1 HLEAPSRRVPGA
13 TLARHGREKSGDPC
27 SHPGAAG
34 SVPKVTSPYGLALPR
49 RVSRPVALLLLTALS
64 LVLPAY
70 PHAAAADDLDAVR
83 KRLADANAQTARV
96 LNELKSIDSR
106 IYSVNRSILRDEK
119 EVGSAE
125 SRVRSAEASIR
136 ELDERIRVVRR
147 SANARAVRMYK
158 NGPGSILAPLF
169 TSTTLTDLSK
179 LGMFW
184 ESLAEKDGRT
194 LNEANKLKAQR
205 DEEKAA
211 LNATIRNL
219 EARVKSLDA
228 QRDNLAATKQ
238 QRTKSLGELKVA
250 IQTAIDAEK
259 RILAARAAAIKKPAP
274 GPCTPGLPA
283 RDQRLAALLS
293 WYSPATGG
301 EGFMPSK
308 LGPTGVVTSGD
319 ASWYG
324 PGFDGCRS
332 ASGAT
337 FKASQMTAASV
348 ILPLGTILKVTRG
361 GRGVV
366 VVITDRGPY
375 AHGRVL
381 DLSQA
386 SAQAIGL
393 GAGPVN
399 MEILLPTEPAP
410 PFP

>member
-1 HLEAPSRRVPGA
+1 M
-13 TLARHGREKSGDPC
+13 
-27 SHPGAAG
+27 
-34 SVPKVTSPYGLALPR
+34 
-49 RVSRPVALLLLTALS
+49 
-64 LVLPAY
+64 
-70 PHAAAADDLDAVR
+70 
-83 KRLADANAQTARV
+83 V
-96 LNELKSIDSR
+96 LNELKSLDSK
-106 IYSVNRSILRDEK
+106 IFAVNRSIAKDEK
-119 EVGSAE
+119 EVGQTESKIRSAE
-125 SRVRSAEASIR
+125 SHIR
-136 ELDERIRVVRR
+136 DLDGQIQTLRK
-147 SANARAVRMYK
+147 SANVRAVRMYK

-169 TSTTLTDLSK
+169 TSTTMTDLSK

-194 LNEANKLKAQR
+194 LIEATRLRGRR

-211 LNATIRNL
+211 LAKTVQNL
-219 EARVKSLDA
+219 EARVRSLDA
-228 QRDNLAATKQ
+228 QRNGLKTTRE
-238 QRTKSLGELKVA
+238 QRTKSLQDLKVA
-250 IQTAIDAEK
+250 IQNAMDAEK
-259 RILAARAAAIKKPAP
+259 KVMAARAAAIKKPAP
-274 GPCTPGLPA
+274 GPCTVGLPA

-301 EGFMPSK
+301 AGFMPSK
-308 LGPTGVVTSGD
+308 LGPTGVVTTGD

-337 FKASQMTAASV
+337 YRASQLTAAS
-348 ILPLGTILKVTRG
+348 ISLPLGTLLKVTSG
-361 GRGVV
+361 GRAVV

-386 SAQAIGL
+386 AAQAIGV
-393 GAGPVN
+393 GAGSVS

>member
-1 HLEAPSRRVPGA
+1 MISGLGPSLSSLRRCSL
-13 TLARHGREKSGDPC
+13 TLIL
-27 SHPGAAG
+27 
-34 SVPKVTSPYGLALPR
+34 LA
-49 RVSRPVALLLLTALS
+49 VYV
-64 LVLPAY
+64 LVLPGPVAR
-70 PHAAAADDLDAVR
+70 ADDLDAIR
-83 KRLADANAQTARV
+83 KQLADANAKTARV
-96 LNELKSIDSR
+96 LNEIKSLDSKTFA
-106 IYSVNRSILRDEK
+106 VNRSIAKDEK
-119 EVGSAE
+119 EVGRTE
-125 SRVRSAEASIR
+125 SRIRSAEAHVR
-136 ELDERIRVVRR
+136 ELEGQIQLIRK
-147 SANARAVRMYK
+147 SANVRAVRMYK

-169 TSTTLTDLSK
+169 TSTTMTDLSK

-184 ESLAEKDGRT
+184 ESLAEKDGKS
-194 LNEANKLKAQR
+194 LDEATKLRGQR

-211 LNATIRNL
+211 LAKTVANL

-228 QRDNLAATKQ
+228 QRASLKTARE
-238 QRTKSLGELKVA
+238 QRAGSLQELKVA
-250 IQTAIDAEK
+250 IQNAMDAEK
-259 RILAARAAAIKKPAP
+259 KVLAARAAAIKKPTP

-293 WYSPATGG
+293 WISPA
-301 EGFMPSK
+301 K
-308 LGPTGVVTSGD
+308 LGPTGVITSGD

-337 FKASQMTAASV
+337 FKAAQLTAAS
-348 ILPLGTILKVTRG
+348 ISLPLGTILKVTRG
-361 GRGVV
+361 GRATM

-386 SAQAIGL
+386 AAQAIGL
-393 GAGPVN
+393 GAGTVD

>member
-1 HLEAPSRRVPGA
+1 MSLRR
-13 TLARHGREKSGDPC
+13 C
-27 SHPGAAG
+27 SL
-34 SVPKVTSPYGLALPR
+34 T
-49 RVSRPVALLLLTALS
+49 LLLLAAWVV
-64 LVLPAY
+64 VLPEGARGQ
-70 PHAAAADDLDAVR
+70 AGDDLAGVR
-83 KRLADANAQTARV
+83 KRLADANAQTVRV
-96 LNELKSIDSR
+96 LNELKSLDAR
-106 IYSVNRSILRDEK
+106 IFSVNRSIARDEK
-119 EVGSAE
+119 GVVQAE
-125 SRVRSAEASIR
+125 SQIRTAEAQIR
-136 ELDERIRVVRR
+136 QLEGQIRLIRR
-147 SANARAVRMYK
+147 SANARAARMYK

-169 TSTTLTDLSK
+169 TSTTLTDLNK

-184 ESLAEKDGRT
+184 ESLAERDGRT
-194 LNEANKLKAQR
+194 LVETNKLKAQR
-205 DEEKAA
+205 DQERAS
-211 LNATIRNL
+211 LNSRVKNL
-219 EARVKSLDA
+219 EARVKNLDA
-228 QRDNLAATKQ
+228 QRKTLKVSKE
-238 QRTKSLGELKVA
+238 QRTRSLQELKAA
-250 IQTAIDAEK
+250 IQTAMDAEK

-274 GPCTPGLPA
+274 GPCTPGIPA
-283 RDQRLAALLS
+283 RDQRLATLLS
-293 WYSPATGG
+293 WYSPATGS
-301 EGFMPSK
+301 EGMMPSK

-361 GRGVV
+361 GRAAV

-386 SAQAIGL
+386 AAQAIGL
-393 GAGPVN
+393 GAGAVN

>member
-1 HLEAPSRRVPGA
+1 M
-13 TLARHGREKSGDPC
+13 
-27 SHPGAAG
+27 
-34 SVPKVTSPYGLALPR
+34 
-49 RVSRPVALLLLTALS
+49 
-64 LVLPAY
+64 LVLPGPPAR
-70 PHAAAADDLDAVR
+70 AAELDAIR
-83 KRLADANAQTARV
+83 KQLADANNQTARV
-96 LNELKSIDSR
+96 LNEIKALDSKTFA
-106 IYSVNRSILRDEK
+106 VNRSIAKDEK
-119 EVGSAE
+119 EVGQTE
-125 SRVRSAEASIR
+125 SRIRSAEAYVR
-136 ELDERIRVVRR
+136 ELEGQIQLIRK
-147 SANARAVRMYK
+147 SANVRAVRMYK

-169 TSTTLTDLSK
+169 TSTTMTDLSK

-184 ESLAEKDGRT
+184 ESLAEKDGKS
-194 LNEANKLKAQR
+194 LDEATKLRGQR

-211 LNATIRNL
+211 LAKTVANL

-228 QRDNLAATKQ
+228 QRASLKTARE
-238 QRTKSLGELKVA
+238 QRAGSLQELKVA
-250 IQTAIDAEK
+250 IQNAMDAEK
-259 RILAARAAAIKKPAP
+259 KVLAARAAEIKKPAP

-293 WYSPATGG
+293 WISPD
-301 EGFMPSK
+301 K

-337 FKASQMTAASV
+337 FKAAQLTAAS
-348 ILPLGTILKVTRG
+348 ISLPLGTIVKVSRAGKATT
-361 GRGVV
+361 

-375 AHGRVL
+375 AQGRVI

-386 SAQAIGL
+386 ASQAIGL
-393 GAGPVN
+393 GAGAVD

>member
-1 HLEAPSRRVPGA
+1 M
-13 TLARHGREKSGDPC
+13 
-27 SHPGAAG
+27 
-34 SVPKVTSPYGLALPR
+34 TSPYGLALPR
-49 RVSRPVALLLLTALS
+49 RASRPVALLLLTALS
-64 LVLPAY
+64 LLLPAF

-96 LNELKSIDSR
+96 LNELKSIDAR

-147 SANARAVRMYK
+147 SANARAARMYK

-205 DEEKAA
+205 DGEKAA

-238 QRTKSLGELKVA
+238 QRTKSLGEL
-250 IQTAIDAEK
+250 
-259 RILAARAAAIKKPAP
+259 
-274 GPCTPGLPA
+274 
-283 RDQRLAALLS
+283 
-293 WYSPATGG
+293 
-301 EGFMPSK
+301 
-308 LGPTGVVTSGD
+308 
-319 ASWYG
+319 
-324 PGFDGCRS
+324 
-332 ASGAT
+332 
-337 FKASQMTAASV
+337 
-348 ILPLGTILKVTRG
+348 
-361 GRGVV
+361 
-366 VVITDRGPY
+366 
-375 AHGRVL
+375 
-381 DLSQA
+381 
-386 SAQAIGL
+386 
-393 GAGPVN
+393 
-399 MEILLPTEPAP
+399 
-410 PFP
+410 

>member
-1 HLEAPSRRVPGA
+1 MISGLGPSLSSLRRCSL
-13 TLARHGREKSGDPC
+13 TIILLA
-27 SHPGAAG
+27 
-34 SVPKVTSPYGLALPR
+34 VFV
-49 RVSRPVALLLLTALS
+49 
-64 LVLPAY
+64 LVLPG
-70 PHAAAADDLDAVR
+70 PAARADDLDAIR
-83 KRLADANAQTARV
+83 KQLADANAQTARV
-96 LNELKSIDSR
+96 LNEIKSLDSKTFA
-106 IYSVNRSILRDEK
+106 VNRSIAKDEK
-119 EVGSAE
+119 EVGQTE
-125 SRVRSAEASIR
+125 SRIRSAEAHVR
-136 ELDERIRVVRR
+136 ELEGQIQLIRK
-147 SANARAVRMYK
+147 SANVRAVRMYK

-169 TSTTLTDLSK
+169 TSTTMTDLSK

-184 ESLAEKDGRT
+184 ESLAEKDGKS
-194 LNEANKLKAQR
+194 LDEATRLRGQR

-211 LNATIRNL
+211 LAKTVANL

-228 QRDNLAATKQ
+228 QRA
-238 QRTKSLGELKVA
+238 SLKTAREKRAGSLQELKVA
-250 IQTAIDAEK
+250 IQNAMDAEK
-259 RILAARAAAIKKPAP
+259 KVLAARAAAIKKPTP

-293 WYSPATGG
+293 WIAPD
-301 EGFMPSK
+301 K
-308 LGPTGVVTSGD
+308 VGPTGVVTSGD

-337 FKASQMTAASV
+337 FKAAQLTAAS
-348 ILPLGTILKVTRG
+348 ISLPLGTILKVTRG
-361 GRGVV
+361 GRATT

-386 SAQAIGL
+386 AAQAIGL
-393 GAGPVN
+393 GAGTVD

>member
-1 HLEAPSRRVPGA
+1 MRR
-13 TLARHGREKSGDPC
+13 PC
-27 SHPGAAG
+27 SAD
-34 SVPKVTSPYGLALPR
+34 SVGRVISGLGPSLSSLR
-49 RVSRPVALLLLTALS
+49 RCSLTMILLAVFV
-64 LVLPAY
+64 LVLPG
-70 PHAAAADDLDAVR
+70 PAARADDLDAIR
-83 KRLADANAQTARV
+83 KQLADANAQTARV
-96 LNELKSIDSR
+96 LNEIKSLDSKTFA
-106 IYSVNRSILRDEK
+106 VNRSIAKDEK
-119 EVGSAE
+119 EVGQTE
-125 SRVRSAEASIR
+125 SRIRSAEAHVR
-136 ELDERIRVVRR
+136 ELEGQIQLIRK
-147 SANARAVRMYK
+147 SANVRAVRMYK

-169 TSTTLTDLSK
+169 TSTTMTDLSK

-184 ESLAEKDGRT
+184 ESLAEKDGKS
-194 LNEANKLKAQR
+194 LDEATRLRGQR

-211 LNATIRNL
+211 LAKTVANL

-228 QRDNLAATKQ
+228 QRA
-238 QRTKSLGELKVA
+238 SLKTAREKRAGSLQELKVA
-250 IQTAIDAEK
+250 IQNAMDAEK
-259 RILAARAAAIKKPAP
+259 KVLAARAAAIKKPTP

-293 WYSPATGG
+293 WIAPD
-301 EGFMPSK
+301 K
-308 LGPTGVVTSGD
+308 VGPTGVVTSGD

-337 FKASQMTAASV
+337 FKAAQLTAAS
-348 ILPLGTILKVTRG
+348 ISLPLGTILKVTRG
-361 GRGVV
+361 GRATT

-386 SAQAIGL
+386 AAQAIGL
-393 GAGPVN
+393 GAGTVD

>member
-1 HLEAPSRRVPGA
+1 V
-13 TLARHGREKSGDPC
+13 
-27 SHPGAAG
+27 
-34 SVPKVTSPYGLALPR
+34 SVI
-49 RVSRPVALLLLTALS
+49 SRPEPSLTSLRRCSLTLILLA
-64 LVLPAY
+64 AY
-70 PHAAAADDLDAVR
+70 VVVPPGGEARAQSGDDLDAVR
-83 KRLADANAQTARV
+83 KRLADSNAQTVRV
-96 LNELKSIDSR
+96 LNELKSLDGK
-106 IYSVNRSILRDEK
+106 IYSVNRSIAKDER
-119 EVGSAE
+119 EVGQAE
-125 SRVRSAEASIR
+125 SRIRSAEGHIR
-136 ELDERIRVVRR
+136 ELDAEIRSVRS
-147 SANARAVRMYK
+147 SANARAARMYK

-169 TSTTLTDLSK
+169 TSTTMTDLSK

-184 ESLAEKDGRT
+184 ESLAERDGRT
-194 LNEANKLKAQR
+194 LSEANKLKIQR

-211 LNATIRNL
+211 LNATVKNL
-219 EARVKSLDA
+219 EARVKALDA
-228 QRDNLAATKQ
+228 QRDSLKTSKE
-238 QRTKSLGELKVA
+238 QRTKSLQDLKVA
-250 IQTAIDAEK
+250 IQAAMDAEK
-259 RILAARAAAIKKPAP
+259 KILAARAAAIKKPAP

-283 RDQRLAALLS
+283 RDARLAAVLA

-301 EGFMPSK
+301 EGLMPAQ
-308 LGPTGVVTSGD
+308 LGPTGVITSGD

-337 FKASQMTAASV
+337 FRAAQMTAASV
-348 ILPLGTILKVTRG
+348 ILPIGTFLKVTRG
-361 GRGVV
+361 GRAVV

-386 SAQAIGL
+386 AAQAIGL